1 MDLRFVTDQ
10 LSVAPQI
17 QPGEVPELASAGFV
31 TVINN
36 RPEGESPIS
45 RSGAEVE
52 AACRKAGLAYHAI
65 PIRGAPTEEQAR
77 AQRDA
82 AAGGKTLAFCRS
94 GTRSINTWALGEALA
109 GARSAED
116 LERLGRS
123 AGYDLSW
130 IRAVA

>member
-1 MDLRFVTDQ
+1 MDRRDVTDR

-17 QPGEVPELASAGFV
+17 QPEDVAGLASAGFV
-31 TVINN
+31 AVINN
-36 RPEGESPIS
+36 RPEGESPDQPPGSAI
-45 RSGAEVE
+45 E
-52 AACRKAGLAYHAI
+52 AACRDAGLAYHAI
-65 PIRGAPTEEQAR
+65 PIRGAPVEAQAR

-82 AAGGKTLAFCRS
+82 AAGGKTLAYCRS

-109 GARSAED
+109 GDRSADE

-130 IRAVA
+130 IRSVV